1 MPKIINF
8 GSLNIDYVYRVHH
21 FLRAGE
27 TLAATDR
34 ALHMGGKGLNQ
45 TVALNRSGQVVS
57 HVGVLGEDGR
67 SLFDFLKNSSVQ
79 TDFLQISSSGASGH
93 TIIQVTPD
101 GENAILYYPGTNYEL
116 TESLIDSA
124 LLACAPDD
132 IVLVQNEV
140 NLVVDIMR
148 KAKEKGLRVV
158 FNPAPF
164 SEAVLHYPLDSVDAL
179 ILNETEAAEM
189 AQKNNTTELE
199 LIAELKKRLPHC
211 LIILTTGKKGLIY
224 TDTGIDC
231 RSMPAYKMQAVDTT
245 GAGDTFVG
253 FALRAITDYWQNGN
267 RAQFET
273 LLDDAILAAGLSV
286 TKAGAVD
293 SIPTLAE
300 VNAYRLKQNKELT
313 HE

>member
-1 MPKIINF
+1 MPKIVNF

-21 FLRAGE
+21 FLRGGE
-27 TLAATDR
+27 TLAASDR
-34 ALHMGGKGLNQ
+34 TLHMGGKGLNQ
-45 TVALNRSGQVVS
+45 TVALNRSGQTVC

-67 SLFDFLKNSSVQ
+67 ALFEFLRNASVQ

-101 GENAILYYPGTNYEL
+101 GENAILYYPGTNYGL
-116 TESLIDSA
+116 TQTLIDSA
-124 LLACAPDD
+124 LETCAPDD

-140 NLVVDIMR
+140 NLVPDIMQ

-164 SEAVLHYPLDSVDAL
+164 SDDVLHYPLEAVDAL
-179 ILNETEAAEM
+179 ILNETEATEM
-189 AQKNNTTELE
+189 AQKENATPLE

-224 TDTGIDC
+224 TDAGVDY

-253 FALRAITDYWQNGN
+253 FALRAITHYWQNAN
-267 RAQFET
+267 RERFEA
-273 LLDDAILAAGLSV
+273 LLDDAVLAAGLSV

-300 VNAYRLKQNKELT
+300 VNAYRLSN
-313 HE
+313 H